1 MTTKL
6 TCKICGHKSGNLV
19 PHIESA
25 HADTG
30 LAAYMEAHGGLDA
43 VVHPDLRA
51 ATTGGAPTLAFTLCG
66 VECAK
71 VTATD
76 AFKSL
81 VPAGSGDKYQFQ
93 EDITKDVIMDINEKK
108 PIMLIGHTGCGKTS
122 LIDELAA
129 RFTAPLLRVNT
140 NQQTTVSDFIGFWT
154 VKGGETVWVDGAL
167 PYAMRHG
174 LWLLVDEIDYAEP
187 AILAAL
193 HAVLE
198 PNGALVLKEKGNEI
212 VTRHPNFRIF
222 ATGNAVGQFSRFRHL
237 YIGCNVMNAAFLNR
251 WAAYIIPYL
260 SEAQEEQAL
269 VKAVPAMPAR
279 LAKELVKVAAQA
291 RRAFEEETL
300 SYPFSTRA
308 LIDWARGIVRHRTL
322 KGEAPVR
329 AAQSVLFA
337 KMSREDAVTLEGFIR
352 RLLGARQES

>member
-1 MTTKL
+1 MKL
-6 TCKICGHKSGNLV
+6 TCAICGHKSGNLV
-19 PHIESA
+19 PHIEEV
-25 HADTG
+25 HADVG
-30 LAAYMEAHGGLDA
+30 LAAYMEQHGGLDS
-43 VVHPDLRA
+43 VVHPTLRA
-51 ATTGGAPTLAFTLCG
+51 EAAATAALKFTLLG
-66 VECAK
+66 VECSKCA
-71 VTATD
+71 VTEE
-76 AFKSL
+76 FKSL
-81 VPAGSGDKYQFQ
+81 VPEGSGDKYQFQ

-129 RFTAPLLRVNT
+129 RYHAPLLRVNT

-167 PYAMRHG
+167 PHAMRNG

-212 VTRHPNFRIF
+212 ITRHPNFRIF

-260 SEAQEEQAL
+260 GEAQEEKAL
-269 VKAVPAMPAR
+269 LKAVPSMPER
-279 LAKELVKVAAQA
+279 LAKELVKIASQS

-308 LIDWARGIVRHRTL
+308 LMDWARGIVRHRAL
-322 KGEAPVR
+322 KAEAPVR

-337 KMSREDAVTLEGFIR
+337 KMSREDAVTLEGYIR
-352 RLLGARQES
+352 RALGARQE